1 MWRYWI
7 KPYVYSFIA
16 ILVVFQL
23 WCVLWLALYGVGLAP
38 FSAFMKNE
46 QMRLIPAK
54 GQFLLQHDWMAYGDI
69 SDNLKKAV
77 VASEDA
83 GFVEH
88 DGVDWDAIEVAKKKN
103 ARRGK
108 VVSGGSTISM
118 QLTKN
123 LFFSSNRSYL
133 RKANEIGMTYVM
145 ELMLPKDKIFELY
158 LNSVEWGEGV
168 FGAQAAAQHYFGTN
182 ANKLSAQQAA
192 KLAVMLPAPKFYDAN
207 RKSRNLGR
215 RANVILRR
223 MGGAQIP
230 DDEGI

>member
-7 KPYVYSFIA
+7 KPYVYALI
-16 ILVVFQL
+16 IIGVLFQV
-23 WCVLWLALYGVGLAP
+23 WCGLWLALYGAGLAP

-54 GQFLLQHDWMAYGDI
+54 GQFVLQHEWMAYSDI

-77 VASEDA
+77 VTSEDA

-88 DGVDWDAIEVAKKKN
+88 DGVDWAAIETAKKRN
-103 ARRGK
+103 ERRGK
-108 VVSGGSTISM
+108 IIAGGSTISM

-123 LFFSSNRSYL
+123 LFLSSNRSYL
-133 RKANEIGMTYVM
+133 RKAEEIGMTYVM
-145 ELMLPKDKIFELY
+145 ELVLPKDKILELY

-168 FGAQAAAQHYFGTN
+168 FGAQAAAQHYFGVN
-182 ANKLSAQQAA
+182 ADKLSAQQAA

-230 DDEGI
+230 DDEGV